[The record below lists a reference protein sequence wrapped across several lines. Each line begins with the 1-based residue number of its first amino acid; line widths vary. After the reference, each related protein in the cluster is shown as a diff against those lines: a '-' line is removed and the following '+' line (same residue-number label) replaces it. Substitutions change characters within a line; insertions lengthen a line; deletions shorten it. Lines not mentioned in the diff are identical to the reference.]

1 VRGPRAIGGPR
12 TRAHYARS
20 LEGIE
25 VATLRVDM
33 QDGFQDDEVVVRARD
48 QEGRKEHVTTMP
60 QISYAGSIELEVEP
74 GPVRLEIS
82 VPSRNLSASQVVE
95 VPQAALHVGVSV
107 DEGRISQRLSPEP
120 FGYL

>member
-1 VRGPRAIGGPR
+1 
-12 TRAHYARS
+12 
-20 LEGIE
+20 

-48 QEGRKEHVTTMP
+48 REGRKEHVTTMP
-60 QISYAGSIELEVEP
+60 QISYAGSIELEVQP

-95 VPQAALHVGVSV
+95 VPQAALHVG
-107 DEGRISQRLSPEP
+107 ISIDDGHLTQRLSPEP
-120 FGYL
+120 FAYL